1 VLYALLRP
9 SHDITSR
16 RAARCSP
23 FDAVDMDNQ
32 IVPRTQSPEVA
43 EEEGR
48 EAARRETVLS
58 QISQLVRQHAQL
70 AHVQVQAVHAA
81 KGYIDERVMGVEQ
94 EARSYAEALGQ
105 ALSQVQVD
113 QHVLKEHLSVYLQA
127 IAETA
132 RQQIDGVYQ
141 DLQTRHAVSLQ
152 SHDRRVDEL
161 GREVHATR
169 DAVMLNEQAIQRI
182 DANQSR
188 IDHAEQGLKE
198 AQKNIESQA
207 ATLIKFARRIET
219 LEEQIANSNR
229 LETRIFERVDKMLAT
244 SQLATTASITK
255 LSGRMDRYD
264 DRSARTASRLDLLVE
279 DAKKQ
284 LKATIETESKELEK
298 RMLSTESR
306 MQSAATVSRARFD
319 ETFASIQATMAAQ
332 ASEILTIE
340 TNVAQLAA
348 SRSRDTLAV
357 KVSEHSEQITA
368 INRQLSDKERE
379 ILLLDESIAEKN
391 QEIRAVKFAQEQ
403 QHTTVQQ
410 LFRLSQAMQ
419 PPTVPGGIASCE
431 QHRLV
436 DAKVSHLSE
445 LVMQQQ
451 ASQHAMQTKIEHLV
465 RVTESPSA
473 RLSVERRTREDDQ
486 AEFTKLWERIAD
498 QGDSQREM
506 QAKIDKLDGSIEDRV
521 DAWFTHATAVQGE
534 SSADSLLA
542 MSELCEW
549 R

>member
-1 VLYALLRP
+1 
-9 SHDITSR
+9 
-16 RAARCSP
+16 
-23 FDAVDMDNQ
+23 
-32 IVPRTQSPEVA
+32 
-43 EEEGR
+43 
-48 EAARRETVLS
+48 
-58 QISQLVRQHAQL
+58 
-70 AHVQVQAVHAA
+70 
-81 KGYIDERVMGVEQ
+81 
-94 EARSYAEALGQ
+94 
-105 ALSQVQVD
+105 
-113 QHVLKEHLSVYLQA
+113 
-127 IAETA
+127 
-132 RQQIDGVYQ
+132 
-141 DLQTRHAVSLQ
+141 
-152 SHDRRVDEL
+152 
-161 GREVHATR
+161 
-169 DAVMLNEQAIQRI
+169 
-182 DANQSR
+182 
-188 IDHAEQGLKE
+188 
-198 AQKNIESQA
+198 
-207 ATLIKFARRIET
+207 
-219 LEEQIANSNR
+219 
-229 LETRIFERVDKMLAT
+229 MLAT

-431 QHRLV
+431 QHHLV

-534 SSADSLLA
+534 SSADSFLA